1 MAQALSDIG
10 EAMALTDRVAIVTG
24 GSRGIGRAIALRF
37 ARDGAKVAVNCAR
50 DRDQAADVA
59 RRIRKGGG
67 AAIVI
72 QADVSERA
80 GAGRLVDETI
90 AAFGRVDILVSD
102 TGAIAG
108 EPFIGSIGEDWA
120 SSYLRASLYGFLNA
134 CRAVLPHMIG
144 RRYGRIVAIGPIIA
158 GKYDFGRDRMSLRAA
173 SKGGVVAAL
182 RPVAAEVAEFGVT
195 VNAVSPG
202 GIAAGAMEG
211 IGEERGPAV
220 MAMIPMRR
228 YGKPEEIAAAAAFLA
243 SEGAGYITGQTLRV
257 NGGMAMG

>member
-1 MAQALSDIG
+1 MAQALSDIDQ
-10 EAMALTDRVAIVTG
+10 AMALTDRVAIVTG

-50 DRDQAADVA
+50 DRDRAKDVA

-80 GAGRLVDETI
+80 GAKRLVDETI
-90 AAFGRVDILVSD
+90 AAFGQVDILVSA
-102 TGAIAG
+102 TGVIVD
-108 EPFIGSIGEDWA
+108 EPFIESIGEDWA
-120 SSYLRASLYGFLNA
+120 SSYLRTNLYGFLNT

-144 RRYGRIVAIGPIIA
+144 RRYGRIIATGPIIA
-158 GKYDFGRDRMSLRAA
+158 EKYDFGRDRMSLRAA
-173 SKGGVVAAL
+173 SKGGVAVL

-195 VNAVSPG
+195 VNAVFPG
-202 GIAAGAMEG
+202 YIATGAMAGIDEEG
-211 IGEERGPAV
+211 GAAV

-243 SEGAGYITGQTLRV
+243 SDDAGYITGQTLRV

>member
-1 MAQALSDIG
+1 MAQALSDID

-24 GSRGIGRAIALRF
+24 GSRGIGGAIALRF
-37 ARDGAKVAVNCAR
+37 AREGARVAVNCPR
-50 DRDQAADVA
+50 GRGQAGDVT
-59 RRIRKGGG
+59 RRIREGGG

-90 AAFGRVDILVSD
+90 GAFGRVDILVSD
-102 TGAIAG
+102 TGVIG
-108 EPFIGSIGEDWA
+108 DGPFIGSIGEDWV
-120 SSYLRASLYGFLNA
+120 SHYLRTNLYGFLNT

-144 RRYGRIVAIGPIIA
+144 RRYGRIIAIGSIIA
-158 GKYDFGRDRMSLRAA
+158 GKYDFGRDKMSLRAA

-202 GIAAGAMEG
+202 CIATGAMEG
-211 IGEERGPAV
+211 VGEKGSRAV
-220 MAMIPMRR
+220 MAMIPMGR

-243 SEGAGYITGQTLRV
+243 SEGAGYITGHTLRV
-257 NGGMAMG
+257 SGGMAMG